1 MHSGD
6 PVTTIDLIR
15 HGECEG
21 GDIFRGS
28 TDVALSPTGWNTM
41 EAAAER
47 LSRGGGWDGI
57 VASPLQRCRRFA
69 EHLAARHALPLEIV
83 ADLRE
88 MDYGEWEG
96 QDVTKV
102 WREDAERVRQLFTDP
117 AGFISPGGETMVGF
131 QARVAAAL
139 RDIIAR
145 QRERRLLFV
154 THGGTIRL
162 LLSTVLDMPLGRC
175 ASWHVPYGCVSRLR
189 IYHEGAT
196 DRGHLVF
203 HNGPPP
209 E

>member
-1 MHSGD
+1 MHTGD

-28 TDVALSPTGWNTM
+28 TDVALSVAGWNTM
-41 EAAAER
+41 QAATDR
-47 LSRGGGWDGI
+47 LVRGGGWDGI
-57 VASPLQRCRRFA
+57 ICSPLQRCRSFA
-69 EHLAARHALPLEIV
+69 EHLAARHALPLEVV

-96 QDVTKV
+96 REVTRV
-102 WREDAERVRQLFTDP
+102 WREDAERVRRLFTDP
-117 AGFISPGGETMVGF
+117 AGFVSPGGESMPEF
-131 QARVAAAL
+131 QARVATAL
-139 RDIIAR
+139 WDILAR

-154 THGGTIRL
+154 IHGGTIRL
-162 LLSTVLDMPLGRC
+162 LLSTILDMPLGSC
-175 ASWHVPYGCVSRLR
+175 SSWHVPYGCVSRLR

-196 DRGHLVF
+196 DRGNLVF

-209 E
+209 D